1 MNTITSNIFICR
13 INPSS
18 IRMLVKGPRHN
29 GDTLQQEHGG
39 ATMGQANDPD
49 AFLCPWTHQKKLSV
63 LTVG

>member
-39 ATMGQANDPD
+39 ATLGQVNDPD

-63 LTVG
+63 LIVG